1 MKKLLVLSSLVLTLT
16 ANSQILGAGGV
27 NGAISNLV
35 GQIDESSNYFSL
47 GEISIELGGV
57 YVQKTGEGGVLLDVA
72 KWDVGIQGLGLG
84 AQFVDSASQ
93 PAAEFG
99 YLAYRKTLGNSAVW
113 GFAGMGY
120 NEIDKQLMGVIGLG
134 LEHRSSKH
142 ISEFT
147 KIGYAIQAKRTG
159 DNSRGLVVGAGVQYN
174 F

>member
-1 MKKLLVLSSLVLTLT
+1 MKKLILVLSLGLALT
-16 ANSQILGAGGV
+16 AKAQVLNTV
-27 NGAISNLV
+27 SNLV
-35 GQIDESSNYFSL
+35 GQIDESTNLFTDK
-47 GEISIELGGV
+47 EITLELGGV

-72 KWDVGIQGLGLG
+72 KWDIGFKGFGIG
-84 AQFVDSASQ
+84 AQFIDSASQ

-99 YLAYRKTLGNSAVW
+99 YLAYRKTLGNVAAW

-120 NEIDKQLMGVIGLG
+120 NEIDRELMGVVGIG

-147 KIGYAIQAKRTG
+147 KFGYGIQPKRHG
-159 DNSRGLVVGAGVQYN
+159 SDSRGMVVGAGVQYN

>member
-1 MKKLLVLSSLVLTLT
+1 MKRILTLAILT
-16 ANSQILGAGGV
+16 LALAANAQV
-27 NGAISNLV
+27 NIGGAISNIV
-35 GQIDESSNYFSL
+35 GQIDESTNLFVDK
-47 GEISIELGGV
+47 EVTVELGGV

-72 KWDVGIQGLGLG
+72 KWDLGFKGFGVG
-84 AQFVDSASQ
+84 AQFIDSASQ

-99 YLAYRKTLGNSAVW
+99 YLAYRKTLGNVAAW

-120 NEIDKQLMGVIGLG
+120 NEIDKKLMGVVGLG

-147 KIGYAIQAKRTG
+147 KLGYGFEGGQSK
-159 DNSRGLVVGAGVQYN
+159 DKKRGLVVGAGIQYS